1 MSVRGELGRYYLVPA
16 ALLLYSLVCLN
27 SRVHAQVDSPVRTV
41 SVRKLMLD
49 STTQLS
55 LSERERITRKLCE
68 RTREFAAAQRRTFL
82 VRTDEPELG
91 VPLQEQE
98 LAGLAQELT
107 RGAYEANGYFK
118 VAVSDP
124 IMRTGG
130 SATTPWLDLTVPVI
144 PGSQYRLGSVQWK
157 NETVLSAS
165 ELLRLMPTRPG
176 EIFNVGRISKELQAV
191 REAYESRGYINFTSI
206 PETTLDD
213 VERTISLLIDV
224 DEGARFSF
232 GNLHVEGMR
241 EKDAQELR
249 AAWQSLQG
257 RSYSPQECKQF
268 FQRFFRPLHRGVVP
282 SDYTS
287 IQLDVRART
296 VDVFITLRPD
306 PSLISK
312 SR

>member
-1 MSVRGELGRYYLVPA
+1 MRGELGRYYLVPA

-27 SRVHAQVDSPVRTV
+27 ARMHAQVNSPMRTV
-41 SVRKLMLD
+41 TVRKLMLL

-55 LSERERITRKLCE
+55 LSERERITRKLRE
-68 RTREFAAAQRRTFL
+68 RTREFAAAQQSTFL
-82 VRTDEPELG
+82 VRADEPELG

-98 LAGLAQELT
+98 LSGLAQELA
-107 RGAYEANGYFK
+107 REAYQANGYFK
-118 VAVSDP
+118 VEVSDQ

-130 SATTPWLDLTVPVI
+130 RAKMPWLDLTVPVTT
-144 PGSQYRLGSVQWK
+144 GSQYRFGSVQWK
-157 NETVLSAS
+157 NETVFSES

-176 EIFNVGRISKELQAV
+176 EIFNGGRISEGLEAV
-191 REAYESRGYINFTSI
+191 RGAYQSRGYINFTCI
-206 PETTLDD
+206 PLTTVDD
-213 VERTISLLIDV
+213 LKHTISLQIDI
-224 DEGARFSF
+224 DEGAQFIF
-232 GNLHVEGMR
+232 GNLHVDGMS
-241 EKDAQELR
+241 EKDAQELM

>member
-1 MSVRGELGRYYLVPA
+1 MSLRGEFGRYYLVPA
-16 ALLLYSLVCLN
+16 VLLLYSLVCLN
-27 SRVHAQVDSPVRTV
+27 SRMHAQVDSPVRTV
-41 SVRKLMLD
+41 SVRKLMLE

-55 LSERERITRKLCE
+55 LSERKRITRKLRE

-98 LAGLAQELT
+98 LADTAQELV
-107 RGAYEANGYFK
+107 REAYQANGYFK
-118 VAVSDP
+118 VEVSDP

-130 SATTPWLDLTVPVI
+130 SATTSWLDLTVSVI
-144 PGSQYRLGSVQWK
+144 PGSQYRLRSVQWK
-157 NETVLSAS
+157 NETVFSAS
-165 ELLRLMPTRPG
+165 ELLRLMPIHTG
-176 EIFNVGRISKELQAV
+176 EIFNVGRITEGLQAV
-191 REAYESRGYINFTSI
+191 REAYRSRGYINFTSV
-206 PETTLDD
+206 PDTTLDD
-213 VERTISLLIDV
+213 VERTVSLQIDV

-241 EKDAQELR
+241 EKGAQKLT

-257 RSYSPQECKQF
+257 RSYSPQEYKQF
-268 FQRFFRPLHRGVVP
+268 FQRFFRPVHRGVVP

-287 IQLDVRART
+287 IQLDVQART
-296 VDVFITLRPD
+296 VNVFITLRPD